1 MHVLFGALIGAIMT
15 VGATVVVA
23 AATGKRPTAE
33 QLIMAALGGAVAGGF
48 AAATLGA
55 GGAAAA
61 GMGRQVVAF
70 AGGGAAGATTEQAG
84 RNVLDGRPIH
94 EGLDRAAAFGAV
106 NGTIALGVTRTTVAV
121 GRQVVRRA
129 RLPRMAA
136 SITPN
141 LGNVVTRA
149 YERSARPLTGRSLR
163 EVERE
168 QLEGG
173 EAGAAS
179 SDASP
184 APAAA
189 PPAPAA
195 ARPAAGARPR
205 SRGFAGALSEA
216 FPGS

>member
-1 MHVLFGALIGAIMT
+1 MHVLFGALIGAVMT

-23 AATGKRPTAE
+23 MATGKRPTAE
-33 QLIMAALGGAVAGGF
+33 QLVMAALGGAVAGGF

-55 GGAAAA
+55 GGGAAV
-61 GMGRQVVAF
+61 GMGRQVVAY
-70 AGGGAAGATTEQAG
+70 AGGGASGSVTEQAG
-84 RNVLDGRPIH
+84 NNLLDGRPVR

-106 NGTIALGVTRTTVAV
+106 NGTIGLGVTRATVAV
-121 GRQVVRRA
+121 GRQVVSRA

-173 EAGAAS
+173 EAPGARHEQPSLAGT
-179 SDASP
+179 P
-184 APAAA
+184 APLRAT
-189 PPAPAA
+189 PPT
-195 ARPAAGARPR
+195 
-205 SRGFAGALSEA
+205 RGFAGALTDA
-216 FPGS
+216 LD